1 MKFKKLFCAFSALC
15 LLLTAADAQ
24 TPANILLMEG
34 ETRVL
39 DLNPALVTPASN
51 QIKVKSQNGDYALEA
66 DASGKYDLA
75 LKLFGVIPY
84 KTVTVNVMEK
94 MQVVPCGKTVGIKIY
109 SKGLICVGLADLS
122 AGGQQVCPARDA
134 GISVGDVVL
143 RANGQAVES
152 NEALAEIVNKC
163 EDTVEL
169 TIMQQ
174 DKEKT
179 VPVQVVEDTDGSKK
193 IGLWVRDSV
202 AGVGTITFY
211 DPATN
216 FFGALG
222 HPISDTDTGKM
233 FEVAEGELT
242 GCEIVSI
249 QKGEKGAPGELRGRF
264 TDNVPFADILVN
276 TPYGIFGTA
285 YENFPEGEK
294 PLPIGFKGEVRKD
307 RAYILSN
314 ISGSKVEKYEIEIQH
329 IFNPSAQS
337 GKDMLIKVTDKRLLE
352 QTGGIVQGMSGSPIV
367 QNGKLIG
374 AVTHVFV
381 NDPTRGYG
389 IFIENMLQNMHTEG

>member
-216 FFGALG
+216 IFGALG

-249 QKGEKGAPGELRGRF
+249 QKGEKGAPGELRGIADLLDAMNMRGERGDDDALSRG
-264 TDNVPFADILVN
+264 TDYTTQGDADLC
-276 TPYGIFGTA
+276 FG
-285 YENFPEGEK
+285 FGE
-294 PLPIGFKGEVRKD
+294 LLTRRIGRVAHE
-307 RAYILSN
+307 
-314 ISGSKVEKYEIEIQH
+314 
-329 IFNPSAQS
+329 
-337 GKDMLIKVTDKRLLE
+337 
-352 QTGGIVQGMSGSPIV
+352 
-367 QNGKLIG
+367 
-374 AVTHVFV
+374 
-381 NDPTRGYG
+381 
-389 IFIENMLQNMHTEG
+389 